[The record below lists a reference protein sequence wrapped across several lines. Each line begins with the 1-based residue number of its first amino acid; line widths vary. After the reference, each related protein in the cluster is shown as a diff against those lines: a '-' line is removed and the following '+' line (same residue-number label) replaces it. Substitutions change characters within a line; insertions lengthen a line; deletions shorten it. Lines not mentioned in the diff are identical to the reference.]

1 MSAGAGRVNEDEL
14 KLSLVGICR
23 DLRGVV
29 SVFNSRTAYLMLFEW
44 MYPKNG
50 LHIMCVLKCDVVW
63 CGVVW
68 CDVLLEV
75 VLAVLLDNH
84 TSYPSYIEVLLQ
96 ALTIWYHDPSITT
109 PILKFIAELVLNR

>member
-50 LHIMCVLKCDVVW
+50 LHIMCVLKCDVMWCGVVW

-68 CDVLLEV
+68 CGVVWCGVL
-75 VLAVLLDNH
+75 
-84 TSYPSYIEVLLQ
+84 
-96 ALTIWYHDPSITT
+96 
-109 PILKFIAELVLNR
+109 